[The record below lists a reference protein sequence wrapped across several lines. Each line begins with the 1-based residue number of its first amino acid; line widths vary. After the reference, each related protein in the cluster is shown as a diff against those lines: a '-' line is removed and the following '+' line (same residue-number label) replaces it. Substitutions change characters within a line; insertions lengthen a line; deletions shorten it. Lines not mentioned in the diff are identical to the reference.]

1 MIIITTISIIFLL
14 IYGIISVS
22 MLLGY
27 LNDNFEPGSWI
38 LIWILITLIFAIMS
52 STGIFSSETQ
62 NAKNYVITKTE
73 YNTII
78 EAQEN
83 YIVSNDISVY
93 KSDKDDIIV
102 YYKIYYDFWGR
113 ETRKELKFELK
124 KGAI

>member
-14 IYGIISVS
+14 IYGIISGI

-27 LNDNFEPGSWI
+27 LSDDFEPGSWI
-38 LIWILITLIFAIMS
+38 LIWILATIIFAIIS
-52 STGIFSSETQ
+52 STGIFNSETQ

-78 EAQEN
+78 EAQKN